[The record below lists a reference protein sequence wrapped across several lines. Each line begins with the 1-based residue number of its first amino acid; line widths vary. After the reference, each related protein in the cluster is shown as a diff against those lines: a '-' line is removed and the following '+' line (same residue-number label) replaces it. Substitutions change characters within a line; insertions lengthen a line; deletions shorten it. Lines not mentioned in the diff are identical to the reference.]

1 MKERRKYERFPLTV
15 PARMERMSSDQKE
28 IFDLET
34 QNISACG
41 AFINTTEQFPEGT
54 RFELSLIVTSKIIKE
69 LTGAKSLIRSEGD
82 VVRCTPKGLAINFDR
97 KCHIMS
103 LKCL

>member
-1 MKERRKYERFPLTV
+1 
-15 PARMERMSSDQKE
+15 MSSDQKE

-41 AFINTTEQFPEGT
+41 AFINTREQFPEGT
-54 RFELSLIVTSKIIKE
+54 RFELSLTVTSEIIKK
-69 LTGAKSLIRSEGD
+69 LTGAKSLIKSEGD
-82 VVRCTPKGLAINFDR
+82 VVRSTPKGLAINFDR

>member
-1 MKERRKYERFPLTV
+1 
-15 PARMERMSSDQKE
+15 MENISTDEKQ

-34 QNISACG
+34 RNISAGG

-54 RFELSLIVTSKIIKE
+54 RFKLNLTVASKRIKE
-69 LTGAKSLIRSEGD
+69 LTGAKSLIKSEGD
-82 VVRCTPKGLAINFDR
+82 VVRSTPKGLAIHFHR
-97 KCHIMS
+97 KCHILS